1 MNDITKNV
9 QIVKENMCRAAERVG
24 RDPQTIRLVAATKYV
39 SVDRIRQALQSNIT
53 ICGENRWQEAQA
65 KLEEIGQPNG
75 LVWHFLGRL
84 QRRKLKRM
92 VGRVALIHSVESY
105 EQAHELN
112 GLAQERGIQQAILLE
127 VNVGGEET
135 KGGFAPDAL
144 LANIST
150 LDQLPHL
157 RIQGLMTVPPRVA
170 NPEAARPY
178 FRRLKQLE
186 DEVAANHPTRVQMN
200 ELSMGMTQDYEIA
213 IEEGAT
219 YVRIGTAIFGER
231 MP

>member
-84 QRRKLKRM
+84 QRRKLKRI

-157 RIQGLMTVPPRVA
+157 RIQGFMTVPPRVA

-219 YVRIGTAIFGER
+219 Y
-231 MP
+231 